1 VNSPALPA
9 RFAAV
14 PGRALAALAASAAAL
29 VAAFVVGP
37 PALVGGVVVD
47 ERRLVGAFQAAFV
60 GYWRS
65 GGRDLPPD
73 LGRIVADWFQYHLVK
88 AVVAAILLVVSVVLA
103 ILVWKAFVRVGG
115 VLRALS
121 GVLVTALALVSLAAV
136 MANVQGLVTPFGSL
150 FPMLLEGAPARELTA
165 VLEQAR
171 QGLAGSAGAGVPPA
185 LPVMISEFS
194 LYHVAMAVT
203 APIVAVLLLGTS
215 AVLWR
220 RFAAAAPSDRRAR
233 RVLGSY
239 GVLTVSLALAAIVLA
254 VANAGVAADPAPALL
269 ALLEGGW

>member
-1 VNSPALPA
+1 VNSPAVPA

-14 PGRALAALAASAAAL
+14 PGRALAALAACAAAL

-47 ERRLVGAFQAAFV
+47 ERGLGDAFRAAFV

-65 GGRDLPPD
+65 GDRGLPPD

-88 AVVAAILLVVSVVLA
+88 AGVAAILLVVSVALGV
-103 ILVWKAFVRVGG
+103 LVWRAFVRAGG

-150 FPMLLEGAPARELTA
+150 FPMLTDGAPDAELTA

-171 QGLAGSAGAGVPPA
+171 QGLAGSAGAGLPPA
-185 LPVMISEFS
+185 LQVMIGEFS

-203 APIVAVLLLGTS
+203 APIVAVLLLGAS
-215 AVLWR
+215 AALWR
-220 RFAAAAPSDRRAR
+220 RFAAAGSADRRAR

-239 GVLTVSLALAAIVLA
+239 GVLTVALALAAIVLA
-254 VANAGVAADPAPALL
+254 VANAGVAADSAPALL